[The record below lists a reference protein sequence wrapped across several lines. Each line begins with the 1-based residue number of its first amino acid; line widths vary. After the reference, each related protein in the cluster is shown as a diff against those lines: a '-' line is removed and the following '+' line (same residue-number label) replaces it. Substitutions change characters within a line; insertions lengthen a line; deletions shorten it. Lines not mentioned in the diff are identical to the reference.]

1 MRKRIFSGIQPS
13 GKLHIGNYLGAIK
26 NWIGLQDEY
35 DCIWGIVDFHSMT
48 IPYDPEGMEERVID
62 CAATYLAAGL
72 DPQKCVLMI
81 QSKVKEHTELTW
93 ILNTVTPVS
102 WLERVPT
109 FKDKSKRFK
118 DNINMGLMDY
128 PVLMAADIILYK
140 AEAVPVGEDQL
151 PHLELS
157 REIVRRFNSTF
168 GNIFPEPKAI
178 IRQGALIR
186 GLDGQAKMSKSLDN
200 CLYIDDTPEDIW
212 KKLSVAVTDP
222 QRVRKTD
229 PGNPDVCNVF
239 SLHQLFSNDE
249 QIAYCAEGCKTAGI
263 GCIQCKKILSEN
275 IARELTPIREN
286 KRELLNN
293 MDYIKDVLNEGITQ
307 SQQIA
312 SKTIEEVYEKIGT
325 NYKFMKK

>member
-26 NWIGLQDEY
+26 NWISLQDEY
-35 DCIWGIVDFHSMT
+35 DCIWGIVDYHSMT
-48 IPYDPEGMEERVID
+48 IPYDTDGMEERVID

-109 FKDKSKRFK
+109 FKDKAKRFK

-151 PHLELS
+151 PHLELT
-157 REIVRRFNSTF
+157 REIVRRFNNTF
-168 GNIFPEPKAI
+168 GEVFPEPKAI

-186 GLDGQAKMSKSLDN
+186 GLDAQAKMSKSLDN
-200 CLYIDDTPEDIW
+200 CLYIDDTPEEIW
-212 KKLSVAVTDP
+212 KKISVAVTDP

-229 PGNPDVCNVF
+229 PGDPEVCNIF
-239 SLHQLFSNDE
+239 SLHQLFSTDE
-249 QIAYCAEGCKTAGI
+249 QIAYCAQGCKTAGI

-275 IARELTPIREN
+275 IAQELTPIREK

-293 MDYIKDVLNEGITQ
+293 MSYIKDVLNQGIAQ
-307 SQQIA
+307 SQKIA

-325 NYKFMKK
+325 NYKFMK

>member
-48 IPYDPEGMEERVID
+48 IPYDPEGMEGRVID

-168 GNIFPEPKAI
+168 GNVFPEPKAI

-249 QIAYCAEGCKTAGI
+249 QIEYCAQGCKTAGI

-275 IARELTPIREN
+275 ISQELAPIREN
-286 KRELLNN
+286 KQKLLNN
-293 MDYIKDVLNEGITQ
+293 MDYIKDVLTEGVAQ
-307 SQQIA
+307 SQKIA

-325 NYKFMKK
+325 NYKFMK